1 MRTNWN
7 TRTSAGDWNS
17 SRIKSRKYLHPTGS
31 FLVSAASHSSTDQD
45 HCSFVYGIWQAQ
57 SLWLW
62 DCISYFIKAFF
73 EALGNNKSV
82 LGNKF
87 SSSTFAQHSI
97 YIVNVEVNVCVCVG
111 MGKCMCV
118 YMCVCVEIFNYHW
131 IVKICCLYWGTPEN
145 FRRTCDV
152 ILVTCCSKNRLT
164 IYMIFVNYV

>member
-7 TRTSAGDWNS
+7 TRSSAGDWNS

-31 FLVSAASHSSTDQD
+31 FLVSEASHSSTDQD

-111 MGKCMCV
+111 MGKCTCV
-118 YMCVCVEIFNYHW
+118 YMCVCVLKY
-131 IVKICCLYWGTPEN
+131 
-145 FRRTCDV
+145 
-152 ILVTCCSKNRLT
+152 LT
-164 IYMIFVNYV
+164 ITELLRSAVYIGELQKISEGHVMWYL